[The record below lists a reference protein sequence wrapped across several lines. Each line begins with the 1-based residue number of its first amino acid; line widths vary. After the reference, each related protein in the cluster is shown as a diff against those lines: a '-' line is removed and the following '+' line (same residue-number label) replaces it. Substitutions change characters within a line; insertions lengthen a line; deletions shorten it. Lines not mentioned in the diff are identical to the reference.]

1 MKKYLLNSNQQL
13 LKLQEERVH
22 LQKLQLPLKVPQQK
36 EHLVELQLKK
46 IYLLKKK
53 KLRHH

>member
-36 EHLVELQLKK
+36 EHLVELHLKK
-46 IYLLKKK
+46 IFLLKKK

>member
-1 MKKYLLNSNQQL
+1 MKKYLLNSNQRQ
-13 LKLQEERVH
+13 LKLLEERVH
-22 LQKLQLPLKVPQQK
+22 LQKLQHPLKVPQQK